1 VKPSAK
7 TWTFI
12 SIGALAFWLPDVFVH
27 LLRRKSFDSPDV
39 WLLTVLMPLCVFAAL
54 YIFAKR
60 LATSFSNGALRMLC
74 GIWLF
79 GGVFISIAGTFSD
92 GGFAGPD
99 GIRGGLIVIAMS
111 LIPLVT
117 FMLATYDGSLG
128 ALAIATVVLV
138 ILSLQGLFK
147 RRRANVSGI
156 SAISNKQG
164 NG

>member
-7 TWTFI
+7 TWTFL
-12 SIGALAFWLPDVFVH
+12 SIGASAFWLPDVFVH
-27 LLRRKSFDSPDV
+27 LLRRESFDSPDV

-60 LATSFSNGALRMLC
+60 LGTSFSNGALRMLC

-79 GGVFISIAGTFSD
+79 GGVFICIAGTFSG
-92 GGFAGPD
+92 GGFVGPD

-117 FMLATYDGSLG
+117 LMLATYDGSLG
-128 ALAIATVVLV
+128 ALTIATVVLL
-138 ILSLQGLFK
+138 ILWVQGFRK
-147 RRRANVSGI
+147 RRRANASEI
-156 SAISNKQG
+156 SPISQEQAER
-164 NG
+164 